1 MKALI
6 IDDERLARE
15 ELKHLLKEHK
25 DKITIVGEASD
36 GELGIQA
43 IKEHQPDVVFL
54 DIQMPEMDGLEMLKK
69 LDEIPQVIFTSAYDE
84 YALEA
89 FKVDALD
96 YLQKPIDPTLLKTA
110 IDKVIEEKENE
121 FSSSIITTRDNRKLT
136 INDPIF
142 IKDGEKCFFSYLKNV
157 MYLESQGNYVR
168 VYCKDQRTMIL
179 RSLNALE
186 NRLFSEDFFRANRK
200 YIINIHHIEN
210 IENWFNGGL
219 KVILS
224 NDKEI
229 EISRRQA
236 IRFKEIM
243 TL

>member
-54 DIQMPEMDGLEMLKK
+54 DIQMPEMDGFKMLKK